1 MADTMKYGNGS
12 NASQGAQNIVFFY
25 EKAGIIAANAKNI
38 YGQFADRKS
47 MPLNYGKEYRISRW
61 QHIYD
66 RKLADAEFAKHGFL
80 SSRDIENVSNGLN
93 AAKLSEGD
101 GRKNLVDFQKVTLKT
116 SFAKYGEMI
125 EYTDEEDLFAE
136 DYMQT
141 RYYEE
146 LGSLANVRNED
157 LIQLDMLGTGNV
169 LYSGLGTN
177 LATMGNGIV
186 ANGSLDDQYRVSYDL
201 IRKSVQKLVRNRA
214 EKNTEIVTGSTK
226 IDTKTINRSFYAI
239 IGPEV
244 KYDLE
249 NATRG
254 KGNTEEFS
262 YIPVYKYA
270 DASKLAEG
278 EVGAMHEVRFIESET
293 AVVYRKKGAN
303 VPASYAGTLS
313 YSGTIGTDAKFDVFP
328 ILFPTKGAFATVG
341 LKGHNKI
348 KFMSQDP
355 NKVDLSNP
363 YAAKGFFSYKMWY
376 AGIILQEERLLK
388 TLVLASA

>member
-1 MADTMKYGNGS
+1 
-12 NASQGAQNIVFFY
+12 
-25 EKAGIIAANAKNI
+25 
-38 YGQFADRKS
+38 
-47 MPLNYGKEYRISRW
+47 
-61 QHIYD
+61 
-66 RKLADAEFAKHGFL
+66 
-80 SSRDIENVSNGLN
+80 
-93 AAKLSEGD
+93 
-101 GRKNLVDFQKVTLKT
+101 
-116 SFAKYGEMI
+116 MI

-270 DASKLAEG
+270 DASKLVEG